1 MRGRR
6 AVRLHRDTE
15 LREDLRLTIGHGGA
29 GPVPVGRR
37 RAEPALVDL
46 QRRAGNRAVG
56 AYLERMSARG
66 LPGDVP
72 VDRGLRAAESV
83 VVLPD
88 APAVEAGSD
97 RVFEASGLASPV
109 EVPGESLGSGE
120 GFEALAVGPTATAI
134 ATVQNGGSAPNPMR
148 LGLTT
153 APTGFKAP
161 QFDFGTKPVPGGA
174 GPATYTCSPT
184 WVQHM
189 DEGTNTCQFVG
200 AGVHKTIGQQGGKDL
215 FFELSASIA
224 ARNSQAEAE
233 HADDIKHA
241 RDISIKEA
249 EQVLTD
255 HVVGKTFPPM
265 GSAAQAEKKVL
276 DEITAKLTHAGLGND
291 QTKWAGIYDTLFMK
305 TGIRDRNGWHSFG
318 AAGTRTTPAG
328 IVITIGNGSTS
339 IGTKS
344 SADLIT
350 Y

>member
-1 MRGRR
+1 MRGRQSVR
-6 AVRLHRDTE
+6 AHRDAE
-15 LREDLRLTIGHGGA
+15 LRDEQASGVRHGHED
-29 GPVPVGRR
+29 GPASRHDRDDPV
-37 RAEPALVDL
+37 LVDL

-56 AYLERMSARG
+56 AYLQRMSACG

-72 VDRGLRAAESV
+72 VPRGLRAADSV

-88 APAVEAGSD
+88 QPVVEAGSD
-97 RVFEASGLASPV
+97 RVFETSGLASPV
-109 EVPGESLGSGE
+109 EVSGEALGSGE

-161 QFDFGTKPVPGGA
+161 KFDFGTKPVPGGA

-184 WVQHM
+184 WLQHM

-200 AGVHKTIGQQGGKDL
+200 AGVHKTIGQQAGKDL
-215 FFELSASIA
+215 YFELSAAIA

-233 HADDIKHA
+233 HADDIKQA

-249 EQVLTD
+249 EQVLAD
-255 HVVGKTFPPM
+255 HVIGKTFPPM
-265 GSAAQAEKKVL
+265 ASAAEAEKKVL

-305 TGIRDRNGWHSFG
+305 TGIRDRNSWHSFG

>member
-1 MRGRR
+1 MRGRQTVR
-6 AVRLHRDTE
+6 AHRDTE
-15 LREDLRLTIGHGGA
+15 LRDER
-29 GPVPVGRR
+29 VSWVGRGHDGGVASR
-37 RAEPALVDL
+37 RHRDDPALVDL

-56 AYLERMSARG
+56 AYVERMSARG
-66 LPGDVP
+66 LPVDVP
-72 VDRGLRAAESV
+72 VARGLRAAESV
-83 VVLPD
+83 VLLPD
-88 APAVEAGSD
+88 QPAVEAGSD

-109 EVPGESLGSGE
+109 EVPATSLAAGE
-120 GFEALAVGPTATAI
+120 GFEALATAPTATAI

-161 QFDFGTKPVPGGA
+161 KFDFGTKAVPGGA

-184 WVQHM
+184 WLQHM
-189 DEGTNTCQFVG
+189 DEGTNICQFVG
-200 AGVHKTIGQQGGKDL
+200 AGTHKTTGQQGGKDV
-215 FFELSASIA
+215 FFELSAAIA

-241 RDISIKEA
+241 RDISLTEA

-255 HVVGKTFPPM
+255 HVIGKTFPPM
-265 GSAAQAEKKVL
+265 ASAAEAEKKVL

>member
-1 MRGRR
+1 MRGHR
-6 AVRLHRDTE
+6 AVRVHRDTE
-15 LREDLRLTIGHGGA
+15 LRDDLGGTVRHGRPGT
-29 GPVPVGRR
+29 VLVGNG

-56 AYLERMSARG
+56 AYVQRMSARG
-66 LPGDVP
+66 LPVDVP
-72 VDRGLRAAESV
+72 VARGLRAAESV
-83 VVLPD
+83 VLLPD
-88 APAVEAGSD
+88 QPSVEAGSD
-97 RVFEASGLASPV
+97 RVFEAAGLASPV
-109 EVPGESLGSGE
+109 EVPATSLAAEE
-120 GFEALAVGPTATAI
+120 GFEALATAPTATAI
-134 ATVQNGGSAPNPMR
+134 ATVQSGGSAPNPMR

-153 APTGFKAP
+153 APTGYKAP
-161 QFDFGTKPVPGGA
+161 KFDFGTKPVPGGA

-200 AGVHKTIGQQGGKDL
+200 AGVHKTIGQQGGKDVY
-215 FFELSASIA
+215 FELSASIA

-233 HADDIKHA
+233 HADDIKQA

-265 GSAAQAEKKVL
+265 GSAAEAEKKVL

-318 AAGTRTTPAG
+318 AASTRTTPAG
-328 IVITIGNGSTS
+328 IVFTIGNGSTS